1 MAGHVAS
8 RTLDRRV
15 TYSVHFRVD
24 LAKVPASARGEI
36 QKTMDQIAEALG
48 TVPASS
54 PFWASMKDS
63 LMQIEVKR
71 WRVVYRVDQSHQDV
85 QVVELSRSRT

>member
-1 MAGHVAS
+1 M
-8 RTLDRRV
+8 DRRV

-24 LAKVPASARGEI
+24 LAKVPAATRGEI

-54 PFWASMKDS
+54 PFWTSMKDS

-71 WRVVYRVDQSHQDV
+71 WRVVYRVDQDHQDL
-85 QVVELSRSRT
+85 QVVELSPTRS